1 MRCGSRQSSGK
12 SNGREP
18 PQLEIQKLRRNLKRI
33 TDRLLI
39 I

>member
-1 MRCGSRQSSGK
+1 MHCGSRQSSGK
-12 SNGREP
+12 SNGRELP
-18 PQLEIQKLRRNLKRI
+18 PREILKPRRNLKRI